1 MSAAGPKLFSPP
13 EVDEQ
18 LLEFLPLSQYLISG
32 YKYALLFFSVCF
44 LLTVSPLHTK
54 EF

>member
-44 LLTVSPLHTK
+44 PLTVSPLHTK